1 MPPLSRAILRTVI
14 TCAVRF
20 RHSVFTSAIGI
31 GPVIQS
37 YPFQR
42 VVGTVYGDVR
52 EGGAA
57 GGSLQEHGA
66 VHLSL
71 RVDRIHTHPL
81 LLLASRPLYPR
92 LLRRHGLDLRRP
104 LSHFIVCFRTP
115 SLSPCAVSRC
125 LGFEFLGVSSSLWF
139 SFCSAVLSSDFFL
152 RFWCVRSLK
161 MA

>member
-1 MPPLSRAILRTVI
+1 MYFSHVLFYFLFYVRELFLPPWPGVGGDRHLPPLSRAILRTVI
-14 TCAVRF
+14 TCAARF

-57 GGSLQEHGA
+57 GGSLPEHGV

-104 LSHFIVCFRTP
+104 LPLPRMFSHPLSFPMCRF
-115 SLSPCAVSRC
+115 SL
-125 LGFEFLGVSSSLWF
+125 LGFWVPG
-139 SFCSAVLSSDFFL
+139 SF
-152 RFWCVRSLK
+152 
-161 MA
+161 